1 MELLISTETD
11 GYGFRKEKAMITVKA
26 RKDDVNYEI
35 VYYINLVKV
44 VNGVDYILHIGR
56 KTEMGYYELLSMLD
70 FLNVEYEVD
79 EGWMED

>member
-1 MELLISTETD
+1 
-11 GYGFRKEKAMITVKA
+11 MITVKA

-79 EGWMED
+79 EYWMED

>member
-1 MELLISTETD
+1 
-11 GYGFRKEKAMITVKA
+11 MITVKA

-79 EGWMED
+79 EGWMEDQKGEKL

>member
-1 MELLISTETD
+1 
-11 GYGFRKEKAMITVKA
+11 MITVKA
-26 RKDDVNYEI
+26 RKDDVNDEI

-44 VNGVDYILHIGR
+44 VNGVKNIFHIGR

-70 FLNVEYEVD
+70 FLNVEYEID

>member
-1 MELLISTETD
+1 
-11 GYGFRKEKAMITVKA
+11 MITVKA